1 MEANRLIADLAA
13 DPADAALLLDV
24 DGTLAPIVS
33 RPEDARVP
41 EETRSLLRRLAAR
54 YALVACVSG
63 RSSSDA
69 RRIVGVE
76 ELFYVGTHGLELAPG
91 AAAWREQIERFAK
104 TVDWPPEWIED
115 KALSLALHYRQSG
128 EPEQSHL
135 ALERIA
141 EAAEEVGL
149 HARFGR
155 MLLEILPPV
164 DADKGSAI
172 RSLLDER
179 GRKRALYAGDDTTD
193 LDAFRALEGLELGV
207 CVALSSSEA
216 PAGLIE
222 AADIVLAGPDEL
234 IELLARL
241 ARTEGP

>member
-1 MEANRLIADLAA
+1 MKANLLLTDLTAA
-13 DPADAALLLDV
+13 PGRAALLLDV
-24 DGTLAPIVS
+24 DGTLAPIVT

-41 EETRSLLRRLAAR
+41 DETRSLLRELAAR
-54 YALVACVSG
+54 YALVACISG
-63 RSSSDA
+63 RSSTEA

-91 AAAWREQIERFAK
+91 AAVWRDQIERFAA
-104 TVDWPPEWIED
+104 TADWPAEWIED
-115 KALSLALHYRQSG
+115 KGLSLSLHYRQSD
-128 EPEQSHL
+128 EPEKSRL

-149 HARFGR
+149 YARFGR

-164 DADKGSAI
+164 EADKGTAI

-179 GRKRALYAGDDTTD
+179 GLERALYAGDDTTD
-193 LDAFRALEGLELGV
+193 LDAFRALEGLELGI

-216 PAGLIE
+216 PAALIE

-234 IELLARL
+234 VELLRAL
-241 ARTEGP
+241 

>member
-1 MEANRLIADLAA
+1 MEPSRLLSDLST
-13 DPADAALLLDV
+13 DPSRAALLLDV
-24 DGTLAPIVS
+24 DGTLAPIVT

-41 EETRSLLRRLAAR
+41 DATRALLRELATR

-63 RSSSDA
+63 RSSEDA

-76 ELFYVGTHGLELAPG
+76 ELVYVGTHGLELAPG
-91 AAAWREQIERFAK
+91 AAVWREQIERFAA
-104 TVDWPPEWIED
+104 TVEWPPEWIED
-115 KALSLALHYRQSG
+115 KKLSLSLHYRQSP
-128 EPEQSHL
+128 EPEQSRL

-141 EAAEEVGL
+141 ELAVEVGL
-149 HARFGR
+149 YTRFGR
-155 MLLEILPPV
+155 MTLEILPPV

-179 GRKRALYAGDDTTD
+179 GLSRALYAGDDSTD

-234 IELLARL
+234 VTLLRAL
-241 ARTEGP
+241 